1 MEQTDDEARKKTK
14 SMGEDERDIDGMEGE
29 ETKRGHGGKKE
40 EVKERGRGQER
51 LEHHENK
58 IGKGMGRGM

>member
-29 ETKRGHGGKKE
+29 ETKRGTE
-40 EVKERGRGQER
+40 ERRRREGA
-51 LEHHENK
+51 
-58 IGKGMGRGM
+58 GKGSGDGERINIMRIK